1 MEVFHLKQGVLL
13 INLGTPEAPTAAAV
27 RPYLRRFLGD
37 PRVITMPRALW
48 LPILNLMI
56 LPKRP
61 AASATKYQQIWSP
74 EYGSPLAHY
83 TEQQANQLQKSLPNH
98 TVAYAY
104 SYSKPFIT
112 EALAKMEEAGVQR
125 LTIIPL
131 YPQYSTTTIGSVM
144 DDINRF
150 YYRRAQVPEL
160 RITSGFASRNDY
172 LDLLAHNIQAE
183 LDKDKYDLILMSFHG
198 IPVSYA
204 KNGDPYPQQCQ
215 DTTDGVKARLHTD
228 VPVLQTYQSKFGP
241 AEWLKPATADTVK
254 VLPQKGVKRVLV
266 VSPAF
271 VADCL
276 ETLHELDIENRTYFM
291 DNGGQFFKVV
301 RCFNDDSAFTEVL
314 KNIVL
319 NK

>member
-1 MEVFHLKQGVLL
+1 MKQGVLL
-13 INLGTPEAPTAAAV
+13 INLGTPKAPTATAV

-37 PRVITMPRALW
+37 PRVITMPRAVW

-61 AASATKYQQIWSP
+61 AASAAKYRQIWSS
-74 EYGSPLAHY
+74 EYGSPLAYY
-83 TEQQANQLQKSLPNH
+83 TERQAVQLQQQLPDY
-98 TVAYAY
+98 TVTYAY
-104 SYSKPFIT
+104 SYSKPFIV
-112 EALAKMEEAGVQR
+112 EALAKMEKAGVQK

-150 YYRRAQVPEL
+150 YYRRAHVPEL

-172 LDLLAHNIQAE
+172 LDLLAHNIQVE

-204 KNGDPYPQQCQ
+204 ENGDPYPQQCQ
-215 DTTDGVKARLHTD
+215 ITMEGVKARLHTD
-228 VPVLQTYQSKFGP
+228 VPVMQTYQSKFGP

-254 VLPQKGVKRVLV
+254 SLPKKGIKRVLV

-276 ETLHELDIENRTYFM
+276 ETLHELDIENRAYFM

-301 RCFNDDSAFTEVL
+301 RCFNADPAFTEVL
-314 KNIVL
+314 KSIVL

>member
-1 MEVFHLKQGVLL
+1 MEAFHLKQGVLL
-13 INLGTPEAPTAAAV
+13 INLGTPKAPTATAV

-37 PRVITMPRALW
+37 PRVITMPRAVW

-61 AASATKYQQIWSP
+61 AASAAKYRQIWSS
-74 EYGSPLAHY
+74 EYGSPLAYY
-83 TEQQANQLQKSLPNH
+83 TERQAVQLQQQLPDY
-98 TVAYAY
+98 TVTYAY
-104 SYSKPFIT
+104 SYSKPFIV
-112 EALAKMEEAGVQR
+112 EALAKMEKAGVQK

-150 YYRRAQVPEL
+150 YYRRAHVPEL

-172 LDLLAHNIQAE
+172 LDLLAHNIQVE

-204 KNGDPYPQQCQ
+204 ENGDPYPQQCQ
-215 DTTDGVKARLHTD
+215 ITMEGVKARLHTD
-228 VPVLQTYQSKFGP
+228 VPVMQTYQSKFGP

-254 VLPQKGVKRVLV
+254 SLPKKGIKRVLV

-276 ETLHELDIENRTYFM
+276 ETLHELDIENRAYFM

-301 RCFNDDSAFTEVL
+301 RCFNADPAFTEVL
-314 KNIVL
+314 KSIVL

>member
-1 MEVFHLKQGVLL
+1 MKQGVLL
-13 INLGTPEAPTAAAV
+13 INLGTPKAPTATAV

-37 PRVITMPRALW
+37 PRVITMPRAVW

-61 AASATKYQQIWSP
+61 AASAAKYRQIWSS
-74 EYGSPLAHY
+74 EYGSPLAYY
-83 TEQQANQLQKSLPNH
+83 TERQAVQLQQQLPDY
-98 TVAYAY
+98 TVTYAY
-104 SYSKPFIT
+104 SYSKPFIV
-112 EALAKMEEAGVQR
+112 EALAKMEKAGVQK

-150 YYRRAQVPEL
+150 YYRRAHVPEL

-172 LDLLAHNIQAE
+172 LDLLAHNIQVE

-204 KNGDPYPQQCQ
+204 ENGDPYPQQCQ
-215 DTTDGVKARLHTD
+215 ITTEGVKARLHTD
-228 VPVLQTYQSKFGP
+228 VPVMQTYQSKFGP

-254 VLPQKGVKRVLV
+254 SLPKKGIKRVLV

-276 ETLHELDIENRTYFM
+276 ETLHELDIENRAYFM

-301 RCFNDDSAFTEVL
+301 RCFNADPAFTEVL
-314 KNIVL
+314 KSIVL